1 MGWRGSQ
8 RLCCYAGDEE
18 PRGQWRPSRG
28 GGEPHGAGR
37 MQLQRH
43 IHLGFGPV
51 PLPQDAG
58 QQTDPSHQP
67 YLPKGNSRMLE
78 GSRGVMPMRAL
89 AQGLAAQRLPLA
101 RGPCSSGNRAVDIS
115 TFYFCSSLSTA
126 RKTPHCMSTS
136 PPRVPRSAMPNTST
150 R

>member
-28 GGEPHGAGR
+28 AGNPMEQGECSSKGTSTWVSRLAEYTS
-37 MQLQRH
+37 L
-43 IHLGFGPV
+43 
-51 PLPQDAG
+51 